1 MSSLNDFGTF
11 PCFWVTATPHDQA
24 PKYINDLMT
33 AKSKVVLLP
42 LDRWL
47 GGGTTERQRSVE
59 STISQPPGFGLYL
72 STVVLTGPVR
82 L

>member
-24 PKYINDLMT
+24 PKYINDLMP

-47 GGGTTERQRSVE
+47 GGGTNERQ
-59 STISQPPGFGLYL
+59 
-72 STVVLTGPVR
+72 
-82 L
+82 